1 MMKTKFAAIL
11 IGLAC
16 LTACASVEPKPC
28 TAEWVD
34 YKTDKVLKKFAS
46 NNRGMINDLRRLQNA
61 DGDVDPF
68 LAMQLLSK
76 KNQIERF
83 ADTFQTI
90 VVPELQA
97 AVDQCGDAELIPA
110 FTEFLRNE
118 GVGDATLQWVGPL
131 IGLMQDMREP
141 QNQRPNTL

>member
-1 MMKTKFAAIL
+1 MNARITIL
-11 IGLAC
+11 SLSLVALAG
-16 LTACASVEPKPC
+16 CASVEPQAC

-68 LAMQLLSK
+68 VAMQLLSK

>member
-1 MMKTKFAAIL
+1 M
-11 IGLAC
+11 
-16 LTACASVEPKPC
+16 
-28 TAEWVD
+28 
-34 YKTDKVLKKFAS
+34 LKKFAS

-68 LAMQLLSK
+68 VAMQLLSK

>member
-1 MMKTKFAAIL
+1 MMKTRFAAIL
-11 IGLAC
+11 LGLTC
-16 LTACASVEPKPC
+16 LTACASVEPEPC

-68 LAMQLLSK
+68 VAMQLLSK
-76 KNQIERF
+76 KKIERF

-131 IGLMQDMREP
+131 IGLMQDIHEP